1 MRIEDSHASIC
12 RHTNPTATIAIRNQS
27 LQPQGPPYPRL
38 FFKTTSHC
46 NTVLISKRCAHSR
59 PVDGIPLQ
67 VFQPTLSAQNPN
79 CEPHRDSSC
88 QTQINNSRLG
98 FSCMRF
104 VLTKGH
110 FGSLHTMPLSA
121 FHQIRPAMAM
131 MPCLL
136 ILALG
141 NLSRRQSSMH
151 CIVRFHGSK
160 DWDPS
165 PALDGTDDDD

>member
-46 NTVLISKRCAHSR
+46 NTILTSKRCAHSR

-67 VFQPTLSAQNPN
+67 VFQPTLSEQNPN

-88 QTQINNSRLG
+88 QTQINNSRLV

-110 FGSLHTMPLSA
+110 LAASILCRCRHFIKSAQQWRLWLAYLSW
-121 FHQIRPAMAM
+121 HWETCRDVNRP
-131 MPCLL
+131 
-136 ILALG
+136 
-141 NLSRRQSSMH
+141 
-151 CIVRFHGSK
+151 CIV
-160 DWDPS
+160 
-165 PALDGTDDDD
+165 